1 MLNVSDNRGAT
12 KSFTFTLFLDD
23 VISSSDDSFVEFLE
37 TSSEKVDNHCISFKN
52 EDWELATQAVSPK
65 INSLESP
72 EKTVTFGRKLSLRIE
87 SPTFNDNSNCK
98 QNERKKKKTFLSI
111 CHMESEND
119 DKSSLECNSA
129 TFSLSPEPLYPNA
142 HQRQSLFSH
151 QNNLHILNNNK
162 ISSSKLQT
170 KNIKISGAMLKNS
183 LKNKHFDRVLKKLKR
198 ISENCKMPISAY

>member
-98 QNERKKKKTFLSI
+98 QNERKKKKLFFQFVIWNQKMMTNQVWNVILLLFLFLLNHFILMLTKDNLYFLTKTI
-111 CHMESEND
+111 CI
-119 DKSSLECNSA
+119 
-129 TFSLSPEPLYPNA
+129 F
-142 HQRQSLFSH
+142 
-151 QNNLHILNNNK
+151 
-162 ISSSKLQT
+162 
-170 KNIKISGAMLKNS
+170 
-183 LKNKHFDRVLKKLKR
+183 
-198 ISENCKMPISAY
+198 